1 MEIEA
6 DGLVFKHLEL
16 ARFLYSHIVLLFYGQ
31 VRALPWASKSA
42 FMDIAAIDS
51 CSYSNAP
58 DSIVQVRFDP
68 FPHFMG

>member
-6 DGLVFKHLEL
+6 NGLAFKHLEHFAIL
-16 ARFLYSHIVLLFYGQ
+16 CTHIVFLYSGQ

-42 FMDIAAIDS
+42 FIDIAAIGS
-51 CSYSNAP
+51 YSYSNAP
-58 DSIVQVRFDP
+58 DSIAQVRFDP

>member
-16 ARFLYSHIVLLFYGQ
+16 AVFLHSHIVLRSSGQ

-42 FMDIAAIDS
+42 FIDIAAIGS
-51 CSYSNAP
+51 CSYSNASN
-58 DSIVQVRFDP
+58 SIAQVRFDP
-68 FPHFMG
+68 FPRFMG